1 MRMRYAAI
9 AVATLI
15 YVALTHW
22 LMTAAPGS
30 AWLAVALVVPV
41 LVGAS
46 AVAWRKRRRVLGGVG
61 FVTAAVL
68 VGMAIA
74 GTGASPTLVYLGQ
87 HVAVHL
93 ALAIVFGATL
103 RRGATPLITTLADRV
118 HGPLTPAMNTYTRKL
133 TAVWVGYFA
142 TMAALSLLLFTL
154 APFEIWA
161 LFANLVTPIALGA
174 LLIGEFWLRYVL
186 HPEFTRTRLMD
197 AVRAYSQHSSAAAP
211 PPAPQRR
218 P

>member
-15 YVALTHW
+15 YVGLTHW

-46 AVAWRKRRRVLGGVG
+46 ALAWRKRRRLLGGAG

-74 GTGASPTLVYLGQ
+74 GAGASPTLVYLGQ
-87 HVAVHL
+87 HVLVHL
-93 ALAIVFGATL
+93 ALAIVFGVTL
-103 RRGATPLITTLADRV
+103 RRGATPLITKLADRV
-118 HGPLTPAMNTYTRKL
+118 HGPLTPAMNAYSRKL

-161 LFANLVTPIALGA
+161 LFANLVTPVALGV
-174 LLIGEFWLRYVL
+174 LLIGEFWLRYLL
-186 HPEFTRTRLMD
+186 HPEFKRARFMD
-197 AVRAYSQHSSAAAP
+197 AVRAYSQHSAAP
-211 PPAPQRR
+211 RPPAPQRR